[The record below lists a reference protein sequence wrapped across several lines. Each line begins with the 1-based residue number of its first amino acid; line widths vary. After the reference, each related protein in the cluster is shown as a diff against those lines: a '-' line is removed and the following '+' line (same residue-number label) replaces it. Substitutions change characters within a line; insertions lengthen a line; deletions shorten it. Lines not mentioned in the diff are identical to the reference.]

1 MSDQFY
7 RAFEEK
13 FRGSRALI
21 QQRLEVYL
29 PFVNLIQEENVNAKV
44 VDLGCGRGEW
54 LELLKNNGITAS
66 GVVIRMRIAI
76 TINVYGFSSAVLT
89 IHILNDPS

>member
-13 FRGSRALI
+13 FRGPRGLI

-29 PFVNLIQEENVNAKV
+29 PFVQPV
-44 VDLGCGRGEW
+44 
-54 LELLKNNGITAS
+54 
-66 GVVIRMRIAI
+66 
-76 TINVYGFSSAVLT
+76 
-89 IHILNDPS
+89 